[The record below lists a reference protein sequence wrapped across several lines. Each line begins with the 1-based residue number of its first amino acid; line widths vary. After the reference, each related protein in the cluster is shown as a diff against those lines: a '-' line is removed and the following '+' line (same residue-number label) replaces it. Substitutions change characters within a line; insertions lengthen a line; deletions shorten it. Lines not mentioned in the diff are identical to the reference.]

1 MENNTSTNITID
13 GNLFKRLYSLALN
26 PNRTIIL
33 MEKDGAYYCV
43 AYNPSQNPVQ
53 YGPASQE
60 EADQAA
66 AAYERKQQFYQAD
79 SFEMEGN
86 TCTIL
91 YRYYEDGDG
100 LYLLLEM
107 DGQNYCVFVNTD
119 EEPAGF
125 YNVEQEQLEKVVAAY
140 NADLQKQQNQ
150 IYINGRPFDLVFTYR
165 KEDRLLCLLT
175 CENEAMVVEMD
186 PFENEPKLKNV
197 SKQEQQEV
205 LDAYTKARE
214 DYVLYQGKMYEID
227 GEVSGVLL
235 VKDENE
241 PNVRYAFQERNGNIE
256 PLYLDEDGRRFY
268 KNMWIALLEENL
280 DWLESTKCTLHSVS
294 DLKQNGHKLK
304 SMKDDVDVYISL
316 EKDGSS
322 GMSFVDAKTDK
333 LEVSP
338 RRQEILREQFLD
350 YCKQEFE
357 DAKKITLKNL
367 DE

>member
-1 MENNTSTNITID
+1 MENKTNTNILIE
-13 GNLFKRLYSLALN
+13 GNLYKPLYHLVLN
-26 PNRTIIL
+26 PNRTIVL
-33 MEKDGAYYCV
+33 MEKDGGYYCA
-43 AYNPSQNPVQ
+43 AYDPNQEPVQ
-53 YGPASQE
+53 YGLASEE
-60 EADQAA
+60 EANLAA
-66 AAYERKQQFYQAD
+66 AAYERKQQFYEAD
-79 SFEMEGN
+79 TFEMEGN

-91 YRYYEDGDG
+91 YRYEDADG

-107 DGQNYCVFVNTD
+107 DGQNYCVYVNTD
-119 EEPAGF
+119 ENPAGF

-140 NADLQKQQNQ
+140 NADLQKKQNQ
-150 IYINGRPFDLVFTYR
+150 IYIQDRPFDFVFTYR
-165 KEDRLLCLLT
+165 KDDRLLCLLT

-186 PFENEPKLKNV
+186 PNQNPPALKNV
-197 SKQEQQEV
+197 SKEEQQEV
-205 LDAYTKARE
+205 LDAYGKARE

-241 PNVRYAFQERNGNIE
+241 PGVRYAFQEVNGGME

-322 GMSFVDAKTDK
+322 GMSFVDAKTNK

-338 RRQEILREQFLD
+338 KKQEILRAQFLD
-350 YCKQEFE
+350 YCRQEFE
-357 DAKKITLKNL
+357 EAKNITLKNL
-367 DE
+367 EQ